1 MRNIVITGGTRG
13 IGAALVRKF
22 RKNGD
27 TVHFLYEKRDD
38 LALEM
43 ERETGAL
50 GHKCDVADA
59 AAVEQ
64 VFAKIGPVD
73 VLVNNAG
80 IVDYGPI
87 NWVKP
92 ETFRRIM
99 DVNVSGSFF
108 CTQQVLSGML
118 NKQKGVIVNVSSMWG
133 RVGSSCEVAYSA
145 SKAAIIGMT
154 KALSKE
160 LGPSGIRVNAVA
172 PGVILTDMVKN
183 VTEDVLEELRQ
194 ETPLET
200 LGRPEDVAE
209 AVFYLCSDQA
219 AFITG
224 AVLDVNGGFVV

>member
-22 RKNGD
+22 QENGD
-27 TVHFLYEKRDD
+27 NVHFLFEKSDN
-38 LALEM
+38 LALQM
-43 ERETGAL
+43 EQETGAI
-50 GHKCDVADA
+50 GHKCDVSDEK
-59 AAVEQ
+59 AVEA
-64 VFAKIGPVD
+64 VFSAIGPVD

-87 NWVKP
+87 NWVEP
-92 ETFRRIM
+92 RTFRRVM

-118 NKQKGVIVNVSSMWG
+118 HKQQGAIINISSMWG

-154 KALSKE
+154 KALAKE
-160 LGPSGIRVNAVA
+160 LGPSGIRVNCVA
-172 PGVILTDMVKN
+172 PGVIVTDMVKN
-183 VTEDVLEELRQ
+183 VTEEVLEELRQ
-194 ETPLET
+194 ETPLEK
-200 LGRPEDVAE
+200 LGTPQDVAE
-209 AVFYLCSDQA
+209 AVFYLASDQA

>member
-22 RKNGD
+22 RENGD

-38 LALEM
+38 LALKM
-43 ERETGAL
+43 EQETGAIP
-50 GHKCDVADA
+50 HKCDVSDET
-59 AAVEQ
+59 AVKET
-64 VFAKIGPVD
+64 FAGIGAVD

-80 IVDYGPI
+80 IVDYDPI

-92 ETFRRIM
+92 SAFRHLM

-108 CTQQVLSGML
+108 CCQQVLPGML
-118 NKQKGVIVNVSSMWG
+118 QKQQGVIINLSSMWG
-133 RVGSSCEVAYSA
+133 RVGASCEVAYST

-154 KALSKE
+154 KALAKE

-172 PGVILTDMVKN
+172 PGVIVTDMVKN
-183 VTEDVLEELRQ
+183 VSEEVLEELRQ
-194 ETPLET
+194 ETPLMK
-200 LGRPEDVAE
+200 LGTPQDVAE
-209 AVFYLCSDQA
+209 AVFYLSSDAA